1 MKTMKVALLATAAL
15 AAVSASARADDTAAI
30 KAQLEALT
38 ARIAQLEAAP
48 AVPVGYSLLTIT
60 EGQATIPPG
69 LENFDK
75 GYGDTATI
83 IGIMPTADV
92 PASTTI
98 EWSGYVRAI
107 VAYTDYGYVDGDE
120 DVNVWTRGQLNVTG
134 KTDTAVGEVGA
145 TLKLRADAHGVDSD
159 PRWFANEYWGWWA
172 MTPEITFGGGFS
184 GSLGNIGYGVD
195 GSCNCYGTD
204 WFTSEQRDED
214 QISVAT
220 NPGDVTQIRLS
231 WASGPVSAAVALED
245 SDYDGGSG
253 DLGVAGEL
261 KYSGDTFSG
270 EISAIWYEHDSFAD
284 VPAVLGDNPATPT
297 NVETNFVITP
307 ATTTGADGDGWQIGA
322 GAGFALGEIA
332 NLSAAASVGEEPF
345 KGDYWNASAL
355 INFNLSDSVHA
366 EFGASYAEYDDI
378 DTEVWEAIAGI
389 YYDPVSQLTLGI
401 EADYAEGLEEFYGFD
416 DEFLTVD
423 FVTVWRF

>member
-1 MKTMKVALLATAAL
+1 
-15 AAVSASARADDTAAI
+15 
-30 KAQLEALT
+30 
-38 ARIAQLEAAP
+38 
-48 AVPVGYSLLTIT
+48 
-60 EGQATIPPG
+60 
-69 LENFDK
+69 
-75 GYGDTATI
+75 
-83 IGIMPTADV
+83 
-92 PASTTI
+92 
-98 EWSGYVRAI
+98 
-107 VAYTDYGYVDGDE
+107 
-120 DVNVWTRGQLNVTG
+120 VNVWTRGQLNVTG

-245 SDYDGGSG
+245 SDYDGGAG
-253 DLGVAGEL
+253 DLGVAGEV
-261 KYSGDTFSG
+261 KYSGDTISG
-270 EISAIWYEHDSFAD
+270 EISAIWYEHDRPDIAD
-284 VPAVLGDNPATPT
+284 DPLTTLVD
-297 NVETNFVITP
+297 ETSIVS
-307 ATTTGADGDGWQIGA
+307 GDGWQIGA

-332 NLSAAASVGEEPF
+332 NLSVAASLGDEPF

-366 EFGASYAEYDDI
+366 EVGASYADYDDI
-378 DTEVWEAIAGI
+378 DTQVWEAIAGI
-389 YYDPVSQLTLGI
+389 YYDPVSQLTLGL
-401 EADYAEGLEEFYGFD
+401 EADWAEGLEEFYGND
-416 DEFLTVD
+416 DDFLTVD

>member
-15 AAVSASARADDTAAI
+15 AAVSVSARADDTAAI

-107 VAYTDYGYVDGDE
+107 VAHTDYGYDDGE
-120 DVNVWTRGQLNVTG
+120 KQVNVWTRGQLNVTG

-145 TLKLRADAHGVDSD
+145 TLKLRADAHGVDDD
-159 PRWFANEYWGWWA
+159 PTWFANEYWGWWA
-172 MTPEITFGGGFS
+172 MTPEVTFGGGYS

-204 WFTSEQRDED
+204 WFTAEQRDED
-214 QISVAT
+214 NISVAT
-220 NPGDVTQIRLS
+220 NPGDTTQIRLS

-245 SDYDGGSG
+245 SDYDGGAG
-253 DLGVAGEL
+253 DLGVAGEI

-270 EISAIWYEHDSFAD
+270 EISGIWYEHDNFI
-284 VPAVLGDNPATPT
+284 PAVLDDPVTTLVNEAVPAS
-297 NVETNFVITP
+297 
-307 ATTTGADGDGWQIGA
+307 GADGRLADRRRRRLCSRRDRQSLGSGLNWRGAFQGRLLECIG
-322 GAGFALGEIA
+322 
-332 NLSAAASVGEEPF
+332 S
-345 KGDYWNASAL
+345 
-355 INFNLSDSVHA
+355 H
-366 EFGASYAEYDDI
+366 
-378 DTEVWEAIAGI
+378 
-389 YYDPVSQLTLGI
+389 QLQ
-401 EADYAEGLEEFYGFD
+401 LE
-416 DEFLTVD
+416 
-423 FVTVWRF
+423 RQRSC